1 MKNITLLLLFTIT
14 LASCQENKKKT
25 DVTDDFEKSY
35 KEQKDSD
42 LLPEHTEHFDSIN
55 NLYSNFKYKVAFDGP
70 NHWASDAGVSE
81 HTIFRTF
88 QPDSAITFAIN
99 VIELKVSENEK
110 APDIWEMY
118 QTQKEKM
125 DYPFK
130 VLIPKQF
137 NSKVEDF
144 IASKTYLKNKTTLK
158 RKFKYLVRELDLE
171 YYNTSIVYQ
180 TLIDNLSYTFSLDVP
195 TMFYDKNPNFYDSLI
210 LNVSFL
216 YGKDNVNKYLNVN
229 LQTKLT
235 R

>member
-1 MKNITLLLLFTIT
+1 MKNITLLLFFAIT
-14 LASCQENKKKT
+14 LASCQENKKKA

-55 NLYSNFKYKVAFDGP
+55 NLYSNYKYKVAFDAP
-70 NHWASDAGVSE
+70 NHWTSDAGVSE

-99 VIELKVSENEK
+99 VIELKVDENEK

-118 QTQKEKM
+118 QTQSEKM

-137 NSKVEDF
+137 NSKAEDF
-144 IASKTYLKNKTTLK
+144 IASKTYIKNKTTLK
-158 RKFKYLVRELDLE
+158 RKFKYLVRELELE

-180 TLIDNLSYTFSLDVP
+180 TLIDNLTYTFSLDIP
-195 TMFYDKNPNFYDSLI
+195 TMFYDENPSFYDNLI
-210 LNVSFL
+210 RNVTFL
-216 YGKDNVNKYLNVN
+216 YGKEDVNKYLNKKEN
-229 LQTKLT
+229 
-235 R
+235 

>member
-216 YGKDNVNKYLNVN
+216 YGKDNVNKYLNKKEN
-229 LQTKLT
+229 
-235 R
+235 